1 MAEEYTMKKSIV
13 LVALVALLLA
23 LPLLIANPLIPR
35 YFNELKFTSDSW
47 ILEMNHEGQMV
58 LDGLLLT
65 SKKDTAYFKSG
76 IAIGPSSYVL
86 ITPESLQSRLTIDPL
101 GDSITLRAGQGVRA
115 MLVFGESKGSA
126 IHAPKPGQ
134 SISFSGTYFYFDNSP
149 TLGRANDTLN
159 ACGTIKGTV
168 RDSKGAPIIGA
179 QVLYGSWMSTAAST
193 DSSGSYMIC
202 SISAR
207 LQLAFSVQNYIS
219 EYRTIQVWP
228 ESTIDVSV
236 TMQPVVSV
244 PKDMPQGLAKDFQ
257 LGDPY
262 PNPFN
267 PSTTFVYA
275 LPRDSKVELRVLDLN
290 GKVVDQLYSGFQRS
304 GQYRAMWN
312 AEACPSGVYF
322 LLLRTPGVTLS
333 KKCLLVK

>member
-1 MAEEYTMKKSIV
+1 MKKSFVFVV
-13 LVALVALLLA
+13 LAALLLT
-23 LPLLIANPLIPR
+23 LPLLIANPVISR
-35 YFNELKFTSDSW
+35 YFNELKFTSNSW
-47 ILEMNHEGQMV
+47 ILEMTHQGQMV

-86 ITPESLQSRLTIDPL
+86 ITPESLQSPLAIDPL
-101 GDSITLRAGQGVRA
+101 GDSITLRARQGVIA
-115 MLVFGESKGSA
+115 MLVFGESKASM
-126 IHAPKPGQ
+126 IPAPKPGQ
-134 SISFSGTYFYFDNSP
+134 SISFSGTFFYIDNSP
-149 TLGRANDTLN
+149 TLGQANDTLN

-168 RDSKGAPIIGA
+168 RDSKGNPIIGA
-179 QVLYGSWMSTAAST
+179 QVLYGSWMSTAAYT

-207 LQLAFSVQNYIS
+207 QQLAFSVQNYIS

-244 PKDMPQGLAKDFQ
+244 SDDMPQALAKDFQ
-257 LGDPY
+257 LSDPY

-275 LPRDSKVELRVLDLN
+275 VPRDSKVELRVFDLS
-290 GKVVDQLYSGFQRS
+290 GKEVDQLYSGVQRS
-304 GQYRAMWN
+304 GQYQAIWN
-312 AEACPSGVYF
+312 AEARPSGVYIF
-322 LLLRTPGVTLS
+322 QLRTPGATLS